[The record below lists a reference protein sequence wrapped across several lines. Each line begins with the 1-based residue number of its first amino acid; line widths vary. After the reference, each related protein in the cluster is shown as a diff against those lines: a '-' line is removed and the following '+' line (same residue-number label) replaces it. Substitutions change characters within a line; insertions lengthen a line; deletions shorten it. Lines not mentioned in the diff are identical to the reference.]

1 MTSPL
6 HEQLKALLDER
17 LLYIDGAM
25 GTMVQ
30 RHKLEEADYRGERF
44 TAHPSQLKG
53 NTDLLVLTRPDV
65 IRGVHE
71 SYLAAGADIL
81 ETNSFNANR
90 ISQADYGLEP
100 LVYELNVAAAKLA
113 REAADKYS
121 SKERPRFVAGTLGPT
136 NRTLSL
142 SPDVN
147 DPGFRAVTFDEMRS
161 AYAEQTRG
169 LIDGGSD
176 VILIE
181 TIFDTLNAKAATAAV
196 EDVFRERGIALPV
209 LISVTIIDQSGR
221 TMSGQNVEAFW
232 TSIEHVRPLTVG
244 INCGLGAEQM
254 RPFVENL
261 GSVAST
267 YLSSYPNAGLP
278 NAMGEYD
285 QSPREMAKFMR
296 EFAEDGLVNVIGGCC
311 GTTPDHIAAMVNAT
325 QGVRPRTPAPASHQP
340 RYSGLEP
347 LVLTKDSGFQMIGER
362 TNITG
367 SRKFARLIKEGNY
380 DEAVGVALQQVRGG
394 ANILDVNMDE
404 AMLDSEA
411 AMTRFLNLLAVEPEI
426 ARVPIMVDSSKWT
439 VIEAGLKC
447 VQGKSIVNSI
457 SLKEGEADFLEKARK
472 VRQYGAAAVV
482 MAFDE
487 DGQADTVERR
497 VSICQR
503 AYRILVE
510 QVGFAPEDII
520 FDPNVFAVAT
530 GIEEH
535 NRYAIDFIE
544 ATKQI
549 KALCPGARISGGV
562 SNLSFS
568 FRGND
573 RVREA
578 MHSAFLYRAIE
589 AGMDM
594 GIVNAGQLEVY
605 EEIPRDLR
613 DAVEDVLFDRR
624 PDATDRLLALAETV
638 KGAGKQQVEDLAWRD
653 ADVRDRLRH
662 ALVKGITDYIEADTE
677 EARQQLPKPLD
688 VIEGPLMDGMG
699 VVGDLF
705 GSGKMFLPQVVKS
718 ARVMKRAVAY
728 LEPYM
733 DAEKEG
739 SGSQARGKVLMA
751 TVKGDVHDI
760 GKNIVGVVLGCN
772 NYEVIDLGV
781 MVAAD
786 EILRV
791 AQAENV
797 DVIGLSGLITPSLD
811 EMVYVAKEMKRRG
824 FTRPLMVGGATTS
837 KQHTAVK
844 VAPQYDGAVV
854 HVVDASRVVKVVS
867 SLLDAD
873 GHGDYVAKVK
883 ADQENTRG
891 LYAERRNRPRV
902 PLSVAREQRPQLVFD
917 ETTVPKP
924 EFTGLRVLEDIP
936 LTDIIPFIDWTFFF
950 AAWDLKGRYPK
961 ILEHAQHGEAARE
974 LYDNG
979 QKLLA
984 EIVRDKSLRASAAYG
999 FWPANADGDDIVIY
1013 TDESRQAERLRFNM
1027 LRQQAEK
1034 PPGQPYLCLSDFIAP
1049 VGSGVADHVG
1059 AFAITAGI
1067 GVEQLAARY
1076 EAEHDDYNAIMVKAL
1091 ADRLAEAGAEYLHA
1105 RARREWGYGR
1115 DEALS
1120 TDDLID
1126 ERYRGIRPAFGYPAC
1141 PDHTEKPKLFSLLEA
1156 ERAGVTLTEHF
1167 AMMPASS
1174 VSGIYL
1180 AHPEARYFPVGQLD
1194 PDQVRDYAAR
1204 KGDSLQTVERWL
1216 GPSLAYDTD

>member
-6 HEQLKALLDER
+6 HEQLRALLDER

-30 RHKLEEADYRGERF
+30 RHKLDEADYRGERF
-44 TAHPSQLKG
+44 VSHPGQLKG
-53 NTDLLVLTRPDV
+53 NTDILVLTRPDV

-71 SYLAAGADIL
+71 QYLAAGADIL

-121 SKERPRFVAGTLGPT
+121 TKDRPRFVAGTLGPT

-147 DPGFRAVTFDEMRS
+147 DPGFRAVTFDEMRT

-196 EDVFRERGIALPV
+196 EDVFRERGIVLPV

-232 TSIEHVRPLTVG
+232 TSIEHVSPLTVG

-261 GSVAST
+261 GAVAST

-285 QSPREMAKFMR
+285 QSPREMGRLMR
-296 EFAEDGLVNVIGGCC
+296 EFAADGLVNVIGGCC
-311 GTTPDHIAAMVNAT
+311 GTTPDHIAAIVDAT
-325 QGVRPRTPAPASHQP
+325 TGIRPRTPAPRSHNA

-426 ARVPIMVDSSKWT
+426 ARVPIMVDSSKWS

-447 VQGKSIVNSI
+447 VQGKAIVNSI
-457 SLKEGEADFLEKARK
+457 SLKEGEADFLEKAHK

-487 DGQADTVERR
+487 DGQADTIERR
-497 VSICQR
+497 VSICHR
-503 AYRILVE
+503 AYRVLVE

-605 EEIPRDLR
+605 EE
-613 DAVEDVLFDRR
+613 
-624 PDATDRLLALAETV
+624 
-638 KGAGKQQVEDLAWRD
+638 
-653 ADVRDRLRH
+653 
-662 ALVKGITDYIEADTE
+662 
-677 EARQQLPKPLD
+677 
-688 VIEGPLMDGMG
+688 
-699 VVGDLF
+699 
-705 GSGKMFLPQVVKS
+705 
-718 ARVMKRAVAY
+718 
-728 LEPYM
+728 
-733 DAEKEG
+733 
-739 SGSQARGKVLMA
+739 
-751 TVKGDVHDI
+751 
-760 GKNIVGVVLGCN
+760 
-772 NYEVIDLGV
+772 
-781 MVAAD
+781 
-786 EILRV
+786 
-791 AQAENV
+791 
-797 DVIGLSGLITPSLD
+797 
-811 EMVYVAKEMKRRG
+811 
-824 FTRPLMVGGATTS
+824 
-837 KQHTAVK
+837 
-844 VAPQYDGAVV
+844 
-854 HVVDASRVVKVVS
+854 
-867 SLLDAD
+867 
-873 GHGDYVAKVK
+873 
-883 ADQENTRG
+883 
-891 LYAERRNRPRV
+891 
-902 PLSVAREQRPQLVFD
+902 
-917 ETTVPKP
+917 
-924 EFTGLRVLEDIP
+924 
-936 LTDIIPFIDWTFFF
+936 
-950 AAWDLKGRYPK
+950 
-961 ILEHAQHGEAARE
+961 
-974 LYDNG
+974 
-979 QKLLA
+979 
-984 EIVRDKSLRASAAYG
+984 
-999 FWPANADGDDIVIY
+999 
-1013 TDESRQAERLRFNM
+1013 
-1027 LRQQAEK
+1027 
-1034 PPGQPYLCLSDFIAP
+1034 
-1049 VGSGVADHVG
+1049 
-1059 AFAITAGI
+1059 
-1067 GVEQLAARY
+1067 
-1076 EAEHDDYNAIMVKAL
+1076 
-1091 ADRLAEAGAEYLHA
+1091 
-1105 RARREWGYGR
+1105 
-1115 DEALS
+1115 
-1120 TDDLID
+1120 
-1126 ERYRGIRPAFGYPAC
+1126 
-1141 PDHTEKPKLFSLLEA
+1141 
-1156 ERAGVTLTEHF
+1156 
-1167 AMMPASS
+1167 
-1174 VSGIYL
+1174 
-1180 AHPEARYFPVGQLD
+1180 
-1194 PDQVRDYAAR
+1194 
-1204 KGDSLQTVERWL
+1204 
-1216 GPSLAYDTD
+1216 